1 MANSITWC
9 AIVICFVA
17 LVLTT
22 VASFTTGWVQYHD
35 TNFRVSATFGLL
47 KSCFGGT
54 VCVVNVSLHS
64 GAIIAAMVQ
73 IFLLVFLA
81 LLGFILL
88 VVGVYNKSPI
98 FMRIAG
104 TMVIVGG
111 WGQFYNSVVQ
121 FYFGLFQSCSTSRG
135 CRSNTHEHSGAT
147 IAAMVFM
154 FLSFFLTLL
163 GLILMVVSV
172 YEKSPLLMRIA
183 GSFDIVGG
191 QAKWTRVLDYQ
202 LP

>member
-1 MANSITWC
+1 MLDNHFFKTTSNVTLC
-9 AIVICFVA
+9 ATLFCFIA
-17 LVLTT
+17 FLLTLI
-22 VASFTTGWVQYHD
+22 
-35 TNFRVSATFGLL
+35 ATF
-47 KSCFGGT
+47 T
-54 VCVVNVSLHS
+54 
-64 GAIIAAMVQ
+64 
-73 IFLLVFLA
+73 
-81 LLGFILL
+81 
-88 VVGVYNKSPI
+88 P
-98 FMRIAG
+98 
-104 TMVIVGG
+104 G

-191 QAKWTRVLDYQ
+191 IFAICGVSTYTGSLTEFLYLVDGTNFHYSYVLAWVSGLFAWVGGTLALYAAKKGVQ
-202 LP
+202 HK